1 SSDYSSILWD
11 NGETTETISVGMPG
25 NYAFTITPTDP
36 DCDPIRDSIRISNQ
50 GGGVWITS
58 FDDGIPNPCITEG
71 IVFFSLN
78 LPLADFGISWDDGPI
93 VVAGNSYMVH
103 DDELH
108 NLKVYKDD
116 CIVIDTNFS
125 LEFPNALTVDPIV
138 FNVTCFGESDG
149 QITTNVSGGFG
160 NYEYE
165 FNNSGISDL
174 FGEYR
179 NLAPGTYEISVLDR
193 PIGTSSPCRE
203 IITVEITEPEPFT
216 VEVDTT
222 QVIPPSCSGDADGS
236 MMLVMM
242 GGNPGTKDIRYTYSG
257 GAGRTTELMLDSLR
271 ASRYDI
277 RVQDSMG
284 CTANTTYTL
293 EDPSP
298 V

>member
-1 SSDYSSILWD
+1 AGEYSVIVTDSETPCISIDTAFTISEGITYSKIEASLPCDVDSMVNVGVNISSDYSSILWN

-116 CIVIDTNFS
+116 CIVIDTNFI
-125 LEFPNALTVDPIV
+125 LEFPNALTVYPIV
-138 FNVTCFGESDG
+138 FNVTGFGESDG
-149 QITTNVSGGFG
+149 QITTKVSGEFG
-160 NYEYE
+160 NY
-165 FNNSGISDL
+165 
-174 FGEYR
+174 
-179 NLAPGTYEISVLDR
+179 
-193 PIGTSSPCRE
+193 
-203 IITVEITEPEPFT
+203 
-216 VEVDTT
+216 
-222 QVIPPSCSGDADGS
+222 
-236 MMLVMM
+236 
-242 GGNPGTKDIRYTYSG
+242 
-257 GAGRTTELMLDSLR
+257 
-271 ASRYDI
+271 
-277 RVQDSMG
+277 
-284 CTANTTYTL
+284 
-293 EDPSP
+293 
-298 V
+298 